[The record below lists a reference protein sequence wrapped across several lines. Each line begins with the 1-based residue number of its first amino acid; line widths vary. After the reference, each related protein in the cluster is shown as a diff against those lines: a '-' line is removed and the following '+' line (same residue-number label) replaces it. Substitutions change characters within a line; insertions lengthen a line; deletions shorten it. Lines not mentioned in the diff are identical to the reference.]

1 MPSTEP
7 VYGAEARRAL
17 LAIARDSID
26 HGVAHGTALQ
36 PDLAALP
43 AELGEPRATF
53 VTLHLDGQLRGCIGS
68 LEAHRPLAE
77 DVAANAFAAA
87 FRDPR
92 FPPVSRT
99 EAARLAL
106 EISVLSPAEPMHFR
120 SEADLL
126 AQLRPGIDG
135 LILSDLGRRGTFLPS
150 VWSQLPA
157 ARDFLVHLKHKAGL
171 PADHWSATLSV
182 ERYTTESFG

>member
-7 VYGAEARRAL
+7 AYGPVARSAL
-17 LAIARDSID
+17 LTIARDSID
-26 HGVAHGTALQ
+26 HGLVHGTAGH
-36 PDLAALP
+36 PDLADLP
-43 AELGEPRATF
+43 PELGEPRATF

-68 LEAHRPLAE
+68 LEARRPLAE
-77 DVAANAFAAA
+77 DVAENAFAAA

-92 FPPVSRT
+92 FRPVAAA
-99 EAARLAL
+99 EAPRLAL
-106 EISVLSPAEPMHFR
+106 EISVLSPPEPMHFR

-126 AQLRPGIDG
+126 AQLRPGLDG

-157 ARDFLVHLKHKAGL
+157 PRDFLVHLKHKAGL

-182 ERYTTESFG
+182 ARYTTEAFD